1 VFDLKKSSSPLSIV
15 ACVDLEGPSKSD
27 DKVMAVS
34 PRPGRRQTRKNSADH
49 SVIDAHY
56 QWDGRGDKRATV
68 IYENLCKE
76 FTYTG
81 TAALSREYET
91 HGKLRERGGHWELPK

>member
-1 VFDLKKSSSPLSIV
+1 MCRLGGT
-15 ACVDLEGPSKSD
+15 EQE
-27 DKVMAVS
+27 
-34 PRPGRRQTRKNSADH
+34 RRQSHGSVPQAGKEANAENVGQRNSADH